1 MTQSLHAQVELQNC
15 VIGAA
20 GVSSIAKAAENNSGS
35 SSNRASCMS
44 LPEVAANGVLP
55 ESSRDTAP
63 TSRLRVLRLDG
74 NAAGPSAGKAL
85 QPLLSHVRELY
96 VSSMGLGDEG
106 VLSNKTV
113 LLQTLRVLQPS

>member
-1 MTQSLHAQVELQNC
+1 MTHSLHAQVELQNC

-20 GVSSIAKAAENNSGS
+20 GVSSIAKAAETNSGS
-35 SSNRASCMS
+35 SSNTASFMS

-106 VLSNKTV
+106 VLSIRTV
-113 LLQTLRVLQPS
+113 VLQTLRVLQPS

>member
-1 MTQSLHAQVELQNC
+1 MTQSFHAQVELQNC
-15 VIGAA
+15 GIGAA
-20 GVSSIAKAAENNSGS
+20 GVSSIAKAAEDNSGS
-35 SSNRASCMS
+35 SSNRASFMS
-44 LPEVAANGVLP
+44 LPELAANGVLP
-55 ESSRDTAP
+55 ESSQETAP

-106 VLSNKTV
+106 GLAIDTV
-113 LLQTLRVLQPS
+113 LLQPFRVLQPS